1 MHVHRHD
8 LLATTQ
14 DVGSNADVNQK
25 SMKRIG
31 AAGFTGTLIEFYD
44 LQIYTTAAALVFA
57 HVFFPQLGAA
67 AGTIAAFGT
76 IGVVFVARPLG
87 SILLGHFG
95 DKLGRKRTLVL
106 TLLMMGLSTIGVGLL
121 PTSQQIGIFAP
132 IALIALRII
141 QGIAAGGEFAG
152 AALLVAENAPPGKR
166 GAWSALP
173 NLGGAA
179 SNTVAG
185 LTMLLTSVTMSSET
199 FRAWGWRIPFLF
211 SGVLLVVGLWIRMKM
226 GETPIF
232 AKQVSER
239 GTSRVPILDAFSSQP
254 RDLLL
259 GCMVEV
265 PAFSM
270 LYLVVTFVLNYGV
283 NTLRLSYTEVLLVTV
298 TSGIITFI
306 GILISSQLSDRIGRK
321 PVLLIANGL
330 AAAWALALFPIL
342 YSGTLA
348 GYVAAVLVTLLI
360 GGFIFG
366 PVGAFMSEL
375 FPTRYRYTAV
385 GVCYNASGI
394 IGGALPPLVAAPII
408 ARYGTYAFGAGLS
421 GICVASFLCCL
432 ALKET
437 RLRQLDADI
446 A

>member
-14 DVGSNADVNQK
+14 DSASDADMNQK
-25 SMKRIG
+25 NMKRIG

-57 HVFFPQLGAA
+57 HVFFPQLGTA
-67 AGTIAAFGT
+67 AGTVAAFGT
-76 IGVVFVARPLG
+76 IGVVFVARPVG

-95 DKLGRKRTLVL
+95 DKLGRKKTLVL
-106 TLLMMGLSTIGVGLL
+106 TLLMMGLSTVGVGLL
-121 PTSQQIGIFAP
+121 PTSQQIGVFAP
-132 IALIALRII
+132 IALIVLRII

-185 LTMLLTSVTMSSET
+185 LTMLLTTLTMSSET

-226 GETPIF
+226 GETPVF
-232 AKQVSER
+232 AKQVSEH

-306 GILISSQLSDRIGRK
+306 GIVISSQLSDRIGRK

-330 AAAWALALFPIL
+330 AVAWALVLFPIL

-348 GYVAAVLVTLLI
+348 GYTAAVLVTVLI
-360 GGFIFG
+360 AGFIFG

-408 ARYGTYAFGAGLS
+408 AAYGTYAFGAVLS
-421 GICVASFLCCL
+421 GVCLVSFLCCI

-437 RLRQLDADI
+437 RLRKLDADI
-446 A
+446 S